1 MNTSSTK
8 HLIIGLVVLIG
19 FTSLIVTAL
28 KFMKKNQG
36 TEQKT
41 YLIYFQETAGG
52 LSPGSPVK
60 FKGITIGQV
69 DQLQI
74 AQENENKV
82 RVKVKIVD
90 SFSVK
95 QGMVATLEVA
105 GITGESLIS
114 IRVQKP
120 NSVDILAPKDKSY
133 PVIPSAPSSLQKL
146 FHSAPELLN
155 DTQKLVTRVNS
166 LLNDKTQAD
175 FQVMVHNM
183 RQFSETLNNN
193 KERFNQVLT
202 NTNLTLETV
211 KKTSQSIDK
220 VLNHSSTDLSQSLI
234 QLTQTLSTLDS
245 FIEGLNQRVS
255 QLVPNQRGTYEMQ
268 S

>member
-8 HLIIGLVVLIG
+8 HLIIGLIVLIG
-19 FTSLIVTAL
+19 FTALIVTAL
-28 KFMKKNQG
+28 KFIKKNQG
-36 TEQKT
+36 LAQKT

-74 AQENENKV
+74 AQQHENKIKV
-82 RVKVKIVD
+82 TVKISD

-95 QGMVATLEVA
+95 KGMIATLEIA

-120 NSVDILAPKDKSY
+120 NTADIVAPKDKPY
-133 PVIPSAPSSLQKL
+133 PVIPSEPSSLQKL
-146 FHSAPELLN
+146 FHSAPELLD
-155 DTQKLVTRVNS
+155 DTQKLVTRVSS

-183 RQFSETLNNN
+183 RQFSEALNNN
-193 KERFNQVLT
+193 KERFNQILT
-202 NTNLTLETV
+202 NTNLILETV
-211 KKTSQSIDK
+211 KKTSENIDN
-220 VLNHSSTDLSQSLI
+220 VLNNGFTDLSQSLI

-245 FIEGLNQRVS
+245 FIEGLNQRVN
-255 QLVPNQRGTYEMQ
+255 QLVPDQRGTYEMQ